1 MSDTEASTNI
11 GEANKDGRKTA
22 ERAPSTL
29 GQVAAE
35 MLWLMTRTPSHR
47 HFFIADAEWL
57 IFPPIARAQFRM
69 YREENGS
76 PAGCVLWASLS
87 DEVQARVEAGA
98 TRLAPND
105 WQSGDNLWIIDV
117 IAPNGK
123 AGAMVEDMRN
133 TVFKGK
139 AFKFHATGQDGKRS
153 VQTVKPKTD
162 AEATTDG

>member
-1 MSDTEASTNI
+1 MSDTEGQMPA
-11 GEANKDGRKTA
+11 GDAQDETA
-22 ERAPSTL
+22 EAAPQRPNTL

-35 MLWLMTRTPSHR
+35 LLWLMTRTPSHR
-47 HFFIADAEWL
+47 HFFISDAEWL

-69 YREENGS
+69 YRDENGS

-87 DEVQARVEAGA
+87 EEVEARVESGA
-98 TRLAPND
+98 TRLAPGD
-105 WQSGDNLWIIDV
+105 WKSGDNLWIIDV

-133 TVFKGK
+133 SVFKGK

-153 VQTVKPKTD
+153 VQQVTPKEED
-162 AEATTDG
+162 A